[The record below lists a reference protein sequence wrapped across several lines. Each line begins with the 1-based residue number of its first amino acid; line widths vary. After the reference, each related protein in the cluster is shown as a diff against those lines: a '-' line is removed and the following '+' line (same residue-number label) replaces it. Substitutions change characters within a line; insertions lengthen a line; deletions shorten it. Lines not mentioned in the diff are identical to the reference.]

1 MYDELV
7 KKIRHCATDP
17 MHCLSCGEDKDGLCF
32 KRLMTQAADAIESL
46 AERIEGTR
54 WISVEDDLPK
64 DTKPVLAYY
73 GFPGSE
79 EIGLYY
85 QGVLSYYPTDDRPHW
100 QHESS
105 GVTVLYWKPLTM
117 PQKEE

>member
-1 MYDELV
+1 MYDKVLEEI
-7 KKIRHCATDP
+7 K
-17 MHCLSCGEDKDGLCF
+17 GLIPEA
-32 KRLMTQAADAIESL
+32 KSNGQYYTANILEKAAAVIEEL
-46 AERIEGTR
+46 AERIDGTR

-105 GVTVLYWKPLTM
+105 GVTVLYWKPLTV
-117 PQKEE
+117 PPKEE